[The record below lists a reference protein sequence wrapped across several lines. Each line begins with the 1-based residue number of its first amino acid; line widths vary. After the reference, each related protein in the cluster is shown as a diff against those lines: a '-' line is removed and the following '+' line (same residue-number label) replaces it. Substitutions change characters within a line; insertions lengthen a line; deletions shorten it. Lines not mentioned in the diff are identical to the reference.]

1 MKCIGLFLSSE
12 PSAGGVQQYS
22 LSIIK
27 ALESYDRTQFK
38 IRCFYFNSD
47 WEVAIPA
54 HFLKTPLNRIFF
66 DRAIS
71 VLVRGLSRSYHVW
84 KWFGAHSKTAKIINN
99 SDCDVVIYP
108 AQDALA
114 YQVHKKSIATI
125 HDLMHRYESHF
136 QEYQGKECEI
146 RDEHYKGICQYANL
160 ILVDSQIG
168 KEHVAESYGRD
179 HKVSILPFVPPAYL
193 LESSKIEFAKTHSL
207 PTRYIFYPAQF
218 WEHKNHLILLQAIK
232 ILRDRNMIV
241 NLFLVGSKKNYYE
254 NVLSKIKE
262 YGLEAQVYILGY
274 VSNEEMYSL
283 YKQAIAMVFP
293 SLIGPT
299 NIPPMEALLT
309 GCPLICSNAYAMP
322 EQVGNAALLFNPK
335 SPEELADKIEM
346 VWTDEVTRESLIK
359 LGQIKIAQYSQVQFN
374 QTLLNCINEVID

>member
-27 ALESYDRTQFK
+27 ALDSFNKTQFK
-38 IRCFYFNSD
+38 IHCFYFNSEWKHD
-47 WEVAIPA
+47 IPE

-66 DRAIS
+66 DRAIG
-71 VLVRGLSRSYHVW
+71 VVVRGLFKSYRVW
-84 KWFGAHSKTAKIINN
+84 RWFGARSKAAKIIND
-99 SDCDVVIYP
+99 SGCDVVIYP

-114 YQVHKKSIATI
+114 YQVQKKSIATI

-136 QEYQGKECEI
+136 QEYQGKECRI

-160 ILVDSQIG
+160 ILVDSRIG
-168 KEHVAESYGRD
+168 KEQVSESYGRD
-179 HKVSILPFVPPAYL
+179 HNVRVLPFVPPAYL
-193 LESSKIEFAKTHSL
+193 LESNKIDFSKKHSL
-207 PTRYIFYPAQF
+207 PSRYIFYPAQF
-218 WEHKNHLILLQAIK
+218 WEHKNHLTLLRAIK
-232 ILRDRNMIV
+232 ILRDRHILV
-241 NLFLVGSKKNYYE
+241 NLFLVGAKKNYYR
-254 NVLSKIKE
+254 NVLNKIKE
-262 YGLEAQVYILGY
+262 YELEDRVHILGY

-322 EQVGNAALLFNPK
+322 EQVGNAALLFDPI
-335 SPEELADKIEM
+335 SAEELADKIAI
-346 VWTDEVTRESLIK
+346 VWTDDATRVRLRK
-359 LGQIKIAQYSQVQFN
+359 LGQIQIAQYSQAQFN
-374 QTLLNCINEVID
+374 QTLLNCINEVLD